1 MRKRSYIVG
10 LVTIATLTISWIER
24 PKIFDYYNQ
33 LTKIR
38 EPLTEDLRDRS
49 QLKASFVGSAKC
61 MECHEEQYHSWK
73 ASRHSKM
80 IQDVDK
86 NSSVVVADFS
96 KLPDDADFNLSEVV
110 YTIGGKFKQRYMIPA
125 KINGKDD
132 FRLGNYQWNVE
143 TSKWQSLNHISI
155 WYP

>member
-1 MRKRSYIVG
+1 VKRSYIVG

-38 EPLTEDLRDRS
+38 EPLTEDLRDNS

-73 ASRHSKM
+73 VSRHSKM
-80 IQDVDK
+80 IQDVDN
-86 NSSVVVADFS
+86 NSSVLLQTSQSFQMMQILTLGSDIPS
-96 KLPDDADFNLSEVV
+96 
-110 YTIGGKFKQRYMIPA
+110 GK
-125 KINGKDD
+125 
-132 FRLGNYQWNVE
+132 V
-143 TSKWQSLNHISI
+143 
-155 WYP
+155 

>member
-1 MRKRSYIVG
+1 MKRSYIVG

-38 EPLTEDLRDRS
+38 EPLTEDLRDSS

-80 IQDVDK
+80 IQDVK

-96 KLPDDADFNLSEVV
+96 KLPDDADFSLGEVV
-110 YTIGGKFKQRYMIPA
+110 YTIGGKFNRDI
-125 KINGKDD
+125 
-132 FRLGNYQWNVE
+132 
-143 TSKWQSLNHISI
+143 
-155 WYP
+155 

>member
-1 MRKRSYIVG
+1 VRKRSYIVG

-38 EPLTEDLRDRS
+38 EPLTEDLSNDRS

-96 KLPDDADFNLSEVV
+96 KPS
-110 YTIGGKFKQRYMIPA
+110 R
-125 KINGKDD
+125 
-132 FRLGNYQWNVE
+132 
-143 TSKWQSLNHISI
+143 
-155 WYP
+155 